1 MESEADPGWGG
12 LYESDIFFEII
23 LTKFIEIDMMVLTS
37 KRKEDVE
44 HDHHQ
49 RDGLRAAHFAGAA
62 GRGEAFGGR
71 DVGNGIDP
79 QSVCLPDSAQAL
91 RRQFGAGEPR
101 RPWGLRAVLRFGRDL
116 PLRSHEGHGG
126 SGRPACLHGAGI

>member
-23 LTKFIEIDMMVLTS
+23 LTKFIKIDMMVLTS

-49 RDGLRAAHFAGAA
+49 RDGLRAAHFAGAT

-71 DVGNGIDP
+71 DVGNGIDR
-79 QSVCLPDSAQAL
+79 SEE
-91 RRQFGAGEPR
+91 RRVGKEC
-101 RPWGLRAVLRFGRDL
+101 
-116 PLRSHEGHGG
+116 RSRWSPYH
-126 SGRPACLHGAGI
+126 